1 VVNHLDKGS
10 LDDWSQKHTEKTKEH
25 FSGMKKEIST
35 LVDVIEDSIVQDFIK
50 KRAIN
55 EEPLQEIQDAYEK
68 TYPL

>member
-1 VVNHLDKGS
+1 
-10 LDDWSQKHTEKTKEH
+10 
-25 FSGMKKEIST
+25 MRKEITT

-68 TYPL
+68 TYAVQEMNVILS